1 MNQIILQKLV
11 QQIHTPDFL
20 LKICTAVYIQRKR
33 YVFVAEYF
41 RQGFDIKLRYLNT
54 PDGKGVSYLVEL
66 HLFQLMLFDKTG
78 KELSV
83 CTGFCWFHL
92 SGKKIMV
99 RVVCIEFLDNIHQ
112 K

>member
-1 MNQIILQKLV
+1 M
-11 QQIHTPDFL
+11 T
-20 LKICTAVYIQRKR
+20 
-33 YVFVAEYF
+33 EYF
-41 RQGFDIKLRYLNT
+41 RQGFDIKLRYLNA